1 MTTLGICIPTY
12 KRPDFLERCVMSAIK
27 SADSR
32 PIKIFISDDSCS
44 NTNDFV
50 IDKLTS
56 LYNFIVINRNQNNQG
71 IDQNIQTVVDMCNC
85 DYAWL
90 IGEDDE
96 FVFDGIKKMYDLI
109 QDTSLPFILIIMHLK
124 ITQKF
129 MRK

>member
-32 PIKIFISDDSCS
+32 PSKIFISDDSCS

-71 IDQNIQTVVDMCNC
+71 IDQNIQTVVT
-85 DYAWL
+85 L
-90 IGEDDE
+90 GLL
-96 FVFDGIKKMYDLI
+96 VKMM
-109 QDTSLPFILIIMHLK
+109 SLFSME
-124 ITQKF
+124 
-129 MRK
+129 